1 MSLSEEVNVVLRIPV
16 RAMPSTID
24 RRCCC
29 ASGLGLLESMFEKA
43 KEILIHEMI

>member
-24 RRCCC
+24 RRCC